1 MNNLALIALG
11 GAGGAVLRYSISI
24 FMIQLFGTSFPFGT
38 LAVNV
43 LGSFLMGVVSALAQ
57 ASHISPEF
65 KALLGVGFMGA
76 LTTFSTFSN
85 ETLMLIQA
93 GELLKAFLNVA
104 LNLGICLLMV
114 YLGQQLILSRV

>member
-1 MNNLALIALG
+1 MNNLVWVALG

-24 FMIQLFGTSFPFGT
+24 FMIQLFGSSFPFGT
-38 LAVNV
+38 LTVNV
-43 LGSFLMGVVSALAQ
+43 LGSFLMGIVAALSQ
-57 ASHISPEF
+57 LSHISPEV

-85 ETLMLIQA
+85 ETLMLIQD

-104 LNLGICLLMV
+104 LNLIICLLMV

>member
-1 MNNLALIALG
+1 MNNLVWVAFG

-24 FMIQLFGTSFPFGT
+24 FMLQLFGTSFPFGT
-38 LAVNV
+38 LTVNV

-57 ASHISPEF
+57 LSHISPEL

-85 ETLMLIQA
+85 ETLMLIQG
-93 GELLKAFLNVA
+93 GEWLKAFLNMA

>member
-1 MNNLALIALG
+1 MNNLVWVALG

-24 FMIQLFGTSFPFGT
+24 FMIQLFGSSFPFGT
-38 LAVNV
+38 LTVNV
-43 LGSFLMGVVSALAQ
+43 LGSFLMGIVAALSQ
-57 ASHISPEF
+57 LSHISPEV

-85 ETLMLIQA
+85 ETLMLIQG
-93 GELLKAFLNVA
+93 GEMLKAFLNVA
-104 LNLGICLLMV
+104 LNLIICLLMV